1 MTNKNH
7 LYIIAVFSFLLSA
20 CGGGGGSSASVNSSI
35 GGVAATG
42 APMAGAAMT
51 LTCANGATKSTTAD
65 LAGQYS
71 FTDLSGC
78 TAPYVVSATGIV
90 NGTTESLTSVFP
102 TNVSGAQTLNVT
114 PITNAIAATLSS
126 NGDPKNLANNISSES
141 QNISASAVAQRKT
154 ALSAALSGLLQSA
167 GLSSSFD
174 LLSGSFSAN
183 NQGYDKVLDNLIV
196 DSKSSGVDI
205 TNSGGLVVDDLKH
218 ISGAAPTSNF
228 SAGTITIS
236 KSTDFS
242 GNIGALP
249 SQILDPTFADVFQS
263 QLNTCFATARNDRG
277 NVANLG
283 ANCQAIKIASDYLND
298 GKSASYEFDGRL
310 TNAIY
315 DGAKFSKPAIVRY
328 LSNDPADTRALVD
341 FALERSD
348 PVTEVITTVVE
359 QSTATGGVLK
369 LRGNRRPF
377 FIDVAGVVQ
386 KRTQVKQRNDTT
398 GRASTFYLTGI
409 QFFLDYN
416 VGGAGN
422 SGANGVKYM
431 HVTGPLLP
439 TAGTQG
445 IWLRKGPP
453 GCDGYFTVWRD
464 PSGNGAAPGDTTPAN
479 CAAIWQLSSRAAT
492 SNDYDNYQGLFGSD
506 LTNNPHFADSKLN
519 DADILQIKPGTA
531 YKFEVFLNSN
541 NTLTP
546 DYVFYQR
553 LRSRPYAMGSAA
565 SMNGEIDMVRW
576 SEGLQAS
583 SIDAI
588 TPPDSMSGLASTVS
602 SINVSYVRTPNAP
615 PPFKV
620 WVNVRQLVNSSLT
633 TQVDST
639 FLPIDPNYVD
649 GTVISKDLNNSGVAW
664 NNPKKT
670 SGTSTM
676 NWIQLVSR
684 NKMGTIILRDWK
696 Y

>member
-1 MTNKNH
+1 MTNKNN
-7 LYIIAVFSFLLSA
+7 LYIICSLCFVLSA
-20 CGGGGGSSASVNSSI
+20 CGGGGGSSSVSNSI

-42 APMAGAAMT
+42 APMAGAAIT

-65 LAGQYS
+65 SSGQYS

-78 TAPYVVSATGIV
+78 TAPYVVSATGPV
-90 NGTTESLTSVFP
+90 NGTTESLTSVYP
-102 TNVSGAQTLNVT
+102 TSVSGAQTLNVT

-126 NGDPKNLANNISSES
+126 NGDPKNLANNISSEA
-141 QNISASAVAQRKT
+141 QNISATAVTQRKT
-154 ALSAALSGLLQSA
+154 ALSTALGGLLQNA
-167 GLSSSFD
+167 GLSSNFD

-183 NQGYDKVLDNLIV
+183 NQGFDKVLDNLVV

-205 TNSGGLVVDDLKH
+205 TNAGGVVVDDLKN
-218 ISGAAPTSNF
+218 IGGAAPASNF

-236 KSTDFS
+236 KATDFS
-242 GNIGALP
+242 SGIGTLP
-249 SQILDPTFADVFQS
+249 AQILDPTFADVFQT

-283 ANCQAIKIASDYLND
+283 ANCQAIKISSDYLND
-298 GKSASYEFDGRL
+298 GKTGSFEFDGRL
-310 TNAIY
+310 TSTLY
-315 DGAKFSKPAIVRY
+315 DGAKFSKPSIVRY
-328 LSNDPADTRALVD
+328 LSTDTADTRALVD
-341 FALERSD
+341 FPLERSD
-348 PVTEVITTVVE
+348 HVTEIITTVVE

-369 LRGNRRPF
+369 LRGNQRPF

-386 KRTQVKQRNDTT
+386 KRTQVKERNQTT
-398 GRASTFYLTGI
+398 GKASTFYLTGI

-416 VGGAGN
+416 IGGAGN
-422 SGANGVKYM
+422 VGNNGVKYM

-439 TAGTQG
+439 TTGTQG
-445 IWLRKGPP
+445 IWLRKGPA

-464 PSGNGAAPGDTTPAN
+464 PSGNGAAPGNTTPAN

-492 SNDYDNYQGLFGSD
+492 SGDYDNYQSLFGSD
-506 LTNNPHFADSKLN
+506 LTNNPHFADAKLS
-519 DADILQIKPGTA
+519 DTDILQIKPGTA

-541 NTLTP
+541 SSQTP

-553 LRSRPYAMGSAA
+553 LRSRPYTMGSA
-565 SMNGEIDMVRW
+565 SSLNGEIDMVRW
-576 SEGLQAS
+576 SDGLQAS
-583 SIDAI
+583 SIDLI
-588 TPPDSMSGLASTVS
+588 TPPDSLSGLASTVP

-620 WVNVRQLVNSSLT
+620 WINVRQLVNSSLT
-633 TQVDST
+633 TQVDSA

-670 SGTSTM
+670 SGTNTM

-684 NKMGTIILRDWK
+684 NKMGTILLRDWK